1 LKTPTRDLNLKEV
14 KELIDGLNA
23 KRKLLITKTTE
34 LPGKILSP
42 LKLLIEIRTDQ
53 QSQKP
58 LV

>member
-1 LKTPTRDLNLKEV
+1 LKTPTRDLNSKEV

-23 KRKLLITKTTE
+23 KRKLMITKTTE
-34 LPGKILSP
+34 LPGKILSS